1 MLFLPWHFVAAYV
14 FDLVLGDPPRW
25 PHPIRWI
32 GWLISGMERIFY
44 NGRASASLKLLAGC
58 VFWLLVIGVVLLATL
73 VLLGVSFG
81 IGPLVGDVVMIWLAY
96 ATLSTRSLHRES
108 KRVAAALEQ
117 GDLEVAR
124 KRLAWL
130 VSRDTKSLD
139 EKDILRALLETVAE
153 NISDGVVAPLFY
165 LTLGGPLIAITYKA
179 VNTMDSMVGYLD
191 ERYRYFGWMAARA
204 DDLANWIPS
213 RMSGLLLIAAAGCL
227 RLDWRGGW
235 RAMRRDAR
243 KMRSPNAGFP
253 EAAAAGALQVQLGG
267 TSVYFGQTVKKPLLG
282 HPDRSLTLPVY
293 RSMIRLLYV
302 TSILSFGLAL
312 GMRYLICTL

>member
-235 RAMRRDAR
+235 RTMRRDAR